1 MNLLK
6 ESPLLGIQAIPP
18 FVREATLCQNVQCWR
33 DFIELQS
40 FPAAESIFNI
50 AALAFYPRLR
60 MLASGGPASQTLLTT
75 YWATSNTVGIANIF
89 GIDKVKVPQ
98 GAEYFAVAWIQ
109 PPNWTFEIGPFPED
123 MFRVV
128 WELGL

>member
-18 FVREATLCQNVQCWR
+18 FVKEATLFQNVQCWA
-33 DFIELQS
+33 DFSELEN
-40 FPAAESIFNI
+40 FPAANSIYNI

-60 MLASGGPASQTLLTT
+60 MVAVGGRAAQALSIT
-75 YWATSNTVGIANIF
+75 YWASSNTANIANIY
-89 GIDKVKVPQ
+89 GVSKVLVPQ

-109 PPNWTFEIGPFPED
+109 PPDWTLEIGPFPEE

-128 WELGL
+128 WGLGL